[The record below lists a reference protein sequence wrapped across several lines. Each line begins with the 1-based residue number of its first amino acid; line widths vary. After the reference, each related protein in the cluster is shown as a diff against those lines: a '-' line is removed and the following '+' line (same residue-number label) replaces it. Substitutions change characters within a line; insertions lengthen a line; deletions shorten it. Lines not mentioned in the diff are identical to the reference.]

1 MNGAVR
7 MPIQHKLLE
16 RIFLVGPV
24 KIFFNLKKHKGTYNA
39 EAKYSIYVYLA
50 QNPCSTDVMATLGP
64 Y

>member
-1 MNGAVR
+1 
-7 MPIQHKLLE
+7 LLE